1 MPAGRVGRIA
11 LRVAT
16 GLVLAFIY
24 IPLSLVIIYAF
35 NESGTSA
42 WPPSGFTLQWVADA
56 LANTGLQQ
64 ALLTSIVCAL
74 GATFVAM
81 VLGALASL
89 RKTAAAAA

>member
-1 MPAGRVGRIA
+1 MPTGRVGRIA

-42 WPPSGFTLQWVADA
+42 WPPSGLHAEM
-56 LANTGLQQ
+56 GRR
-64 ALLTSIVCAL
+64 
-74 GATFVAM
+74 GAREHR
-81 VLGALASL
+81 ASS
-89 RKTAAAAA
+89 RRS